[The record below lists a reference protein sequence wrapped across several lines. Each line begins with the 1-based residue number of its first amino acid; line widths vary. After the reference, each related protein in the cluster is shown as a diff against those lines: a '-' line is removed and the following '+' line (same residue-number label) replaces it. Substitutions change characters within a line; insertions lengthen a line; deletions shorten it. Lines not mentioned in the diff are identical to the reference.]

1 VNPNWYDLL
10 DVDRDASADEIRA
23 AWKTAIAD
31 LDPTDRRFRVRNQ
44 AAEVLLDPA
53 RRASYDAELDAA
65 EVAEAAEAAP
75 EDAPGEASGEP
86 TPPAP
91 TPAATSAA
99 SGSAVTELGGALWSP
114 PGWLLAGVAIVTAL
128 VVGAAAFTAT
138 RPADE
143 SVEDAT
149 REAQSAAER
158 AVVPVLSYD
167 YRTLEE
173 DQAAAQAVMTSDYK
187 AEYDKLFNLI
197 SENAPNTQTAVE
209 VEVIA
214 SGIVRS
220 GEDRVQILVFVNRPT
235 TNKAQKEPVVYKDQ
249 ATLTMQLVDGT
260 WLVDDLVSS
269 PVAE

>member
-1 VNPNWYDLL
+1 MSAAMTSPTWYDLL
-10 DVDRDASADEIRA
+10 DVEPDAATDDVRA
-23 AWKTAIAD
+23 AWKSAIAD

-53 RRASYDAELDAA
+53 RRASYDAELEAA
-65 EVAEAAEAAP
+65 EASEAAP
-75 EDAPGEASGEP
+75 EDVDREPAPLAP
-86 TPPAP
+86 APPAAS
-91 TPAATSAA
+91 PAT
-99 SGSAVTELGGALWSP
+99 GSAVTELGGTLWSP

-173 DQAAAQAVMTSDYK
+173 DQAAAQAVMTSDYE

-197 SENAPNTQTAVE
+197 SENAPGTETAVE